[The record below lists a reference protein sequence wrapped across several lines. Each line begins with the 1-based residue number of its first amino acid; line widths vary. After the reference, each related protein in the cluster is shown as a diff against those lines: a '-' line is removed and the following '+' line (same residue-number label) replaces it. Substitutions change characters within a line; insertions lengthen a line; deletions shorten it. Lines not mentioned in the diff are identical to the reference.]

1 VTRVGRGLLALACS
15 AMTMHA
21 QANPAVVALQLP
33 KTVRLTGLLDVD
45 VDGDGRLDLVLACF
59 DEQTKKR
66 ELRTHLRSARTPR
79 FAGEPSLT
87 SYALERD
94 VIAFAFAD
102 VHMSPGR
109 ELVLFTA
116 DRAVAVLPAPSP
128 RDAAAAEGPRY
139 EPLFGHRL
147 LWAVPDATEALAL
160 DDVVHDVD
168 GDGHDDFLLPE
179 LDGARLVLQRRK
191 DGAVSFAPPVLW
203 QLPAWRSPFE
213 AGTAGGPVS
222 ARGGQFAIG
231 LFDDADG
238 DFDHRPLVRLH
249 ARTPRMLLCDLAGDG
264 VRDGLALRNESLWC
278 WSIDPGTGIAAT
290 PKSTALPLPEDRLE
304 LFDPAFDVQL
314 ADVTR
319 DGRADLLL
327 TTSARRNDEVE
338 VRIDLFVQRDAAG
351 TWSTKPDNRLRMQTL
366 ATTPQLVDADGDGR
380 LDLVA
385 ITVRTDLLRGLTG
398 EGQTSLQAQLNVF
411 RGSASGF
418 DVPAMLNQQLQL
430 PVRQGR
436 QRSPFVRVLAG
447 PDGAALLL
455 RIEDRIALQPLQC
468 FDTRLRLSP
477 PSWQVPIPP
486 AAAPRLARGAPEVLV
501 VDEHELLHVSW
512 R

>member
-1 VTRVGRGLLALACS
+1 
-15 AMTMHA
+15 
-21 QANPAVVALQLP
+21 
-33 KTVRLTGLLDVD
+33 
-45 VDGDGRLDLVLACF
+45 
-59 DEQTKKR
+59 
-66 ELRTHLRSARTPR
+66 
-79 FAGEPSLT
+79 
-87 SYALERD
+87 
-94 VIAFAFAD
+94 
-102 VHMSPGR
+102 
-109 ELVLFTA
+109 
-116 DRAVAVLPAPSP
+116 
-128 RDAAAAEGPRY
+128 
-139 EPLFGHRL
+139 
-147 LWAVPDATEALAL
+147 
-160 DDVVHDVD
+160 
-168 GDGHDDFLLPE
+168 
-179 LDGARLVLQRRK
+179 
-191 DGAVSFAPPVLW
+191 
-203 QLPAWRSPFE
+203 
-213 AGTAGGPVS
+213 
-222 ARGGQFAIG
+222 
-231 LFDDADG
+231 
-238 DFDHRPLVRLH
+238 
-249 ARTPRMLLCDLAGDG
+249 MLLCDLAGDG

>member
-1 VTRVGRGLLALACS
+1 MTRCGHGLLALLCS
-15 AMTMHA
+15 AMMHA
-21 QANPAVVALQLP
+21 QASPEVVALQLP

-66 ELRTHLRSARTPR
+66 ELRTHLRAARPPQ
-79 FAGEPSLT
+79 FAGEPST
-87 SYALERD
+87 TPYALERD
-94 VIAFAFAD
+94 VIAFTFAD
-102 VHMSPGR
+102 VHASPGR

-116 DRAVAVLPAPSP
+116 ERAVAVLPHASP
-128 RDAAAAEGPRY
+128 AEGPRY

-147 LWAVPDATEALAL
+147 LWAVPDATEALPL

-179 LDGARLVLQRRK
+179 VDGARLVLQRRN
-191 DGAVSFAPPVLW
+191 DGAVSFLPPVLW
-203 QLPAWRSPFE
+203 RLPAWRSPLE
-213 AGTAGGPVS
+213 AGTASGPVR
-222 ARGGQFAIG
+222 ARAGELRVG
-231 LFDDADG
+231 LFDDADE
-238 DFDHRPLVRLH
+238 DVDRRPLVQLG
-249 ARTPRMLLCDLAGDG
+249 ARTPRMLLCDLVGDG

-278 WSIDPGTGIAAT
+278 WAIGPGASIAAA
-290 PKSTALPLPEDRLE
+290 PASMALPLPEDRLA

-314 ADVTR
+314 ADVNG

-351 TWSTKPDNRLRMQTL
+351 TWAAKPDCRLRVQTL

-411 RGSASGF
+411 RGSAAGF
-418 DVPAMLNQQLQL
+418 EVPAMLNQQLQL

-447 PDGAALLL
+447 PAGAAVLL
-455 RIEDRIALQPLQC
+455 RIEDRLALQPLQRD
-468 FDTRLRLSP
+468 DTRLRLLP
-477 PSWQVPIPP
+477 PVWQVPIPP
-486 AAAPRLARGAPEVLV
+486 TAGPQLARNAPEVLV
-501 VDEHELLHVSW
+501 VDKCELLHVSW